1 MEHPTTT
8 HFKAAKRILRYIK
21 CTINF
26 GLYYSIS
33 EDYRLVGYSDSDWGG
48 DVDDRKSTSGFVF
61 FIGETAFTWMS
72 KKQPIV
78 TLFTCEA
85 EYVAATSCV
94 CHAIWLRNL
103 LKELNLPQEEP
114 TKIFVDNR
122 SAIALAKNPVFH
134 DRSKHIDT
142 RYHYIRECVTKMDV
156 QLEYVKTNDQVADI
170 FTKPLKREDFIKM
183 RSLLGVTK
191 SSLRGGVES

>member
-1 MEHPTTT
+1 
-8 HFKAAKRILRYIK
+8 
-21 CTINF
+21 
-26 GLYYSIS
+26 
-33 EDYRLVGYSDSDWGG
+33 
-48 DVDDRKSTSGFVF
+48 
-61 FIGETAFTWMS
+61 MS

-78 TLFTCEA
+78 TLSTCEA

-94 CHAIWLRNL
+94 CHVIWLRNL

-122 SAIALAKNPVFH
+122 STIALAKNPVFH

-183 RSLLGVTK
+183 RNLLGVTK
-191 SSLRGGVES
+191 SSLRGGVEK

>member
-21 CTINF
+21 GTINF

-48 DVDDRKSTSGFVF
+48 DVDDRKSTSGVVF

-78 TLFTCEA
+78 TLSTCEA

-134 DRSKHIDT
+134 DRSKQSILVIT
-142 RYHYIRECVTKMDV
+142 T
-156 QLEYVKTNDQVADI
+156 LENVL
-170 FTKPLKREDFIKM
+170 PRWM
-183 RSLLGVTK
+183 CS
-191 SSLRGGVES
+191 